1 MLIVTVF
8 IFVKIKFTVLIF
20 DKFTFVQL
28 IFSFISLLFIIFV
41 FHYSLFLLPFLTTIS
56 PISFPSF
63 VIQLLPSPISIVYP
77 LIFFYPS
84 CFFFPIR
91 GCIYLIPS
99 SATFESEYADL
110 IFSQFLTRFSIPL
123 MYIAHNNLFQ
133 FYSFFCILY
142 IHLKYFL
149 S

>member
-8 IFVKIKFTVLIF
+8 IFVKIIFTVLIF

-41 FHYSLFLLPFLTTIS
+41 FHYSLFPPPFLTTIS

-63 VIQLLPSPISIVYP
+63 VIQSLPSPINFSINFSIIT
-77 LIFFYPS
+77 IFSQCSSIKFLS
-84 CFFFPIR
+84 CFFFPIPD
-91 GCIYLIPS
+91 CNCLIFS
-99 SATFESEYADL
+99 SAIFESEYANL
-110 IFSQFLTRFSIPL
+110 IFSQFLIRFSIPL

-133 FYSFFCILY
+133 FYSFF
-142 IHLKYFL
+142 
-149 S
+149 